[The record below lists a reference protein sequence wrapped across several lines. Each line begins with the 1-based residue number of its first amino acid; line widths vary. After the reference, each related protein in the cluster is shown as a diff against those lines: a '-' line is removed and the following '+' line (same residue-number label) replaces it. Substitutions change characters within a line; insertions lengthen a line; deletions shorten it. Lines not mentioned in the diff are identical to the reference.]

1 MRLKF
6 RLLYLP
12 VLAAFALAGC
22 DSETMKEASIEET
35 VIQEE
40 IQNIETETTEVL
52 ALEESAES
60 SERTVE
66 EADEAEE
73 ITQESA
79 EVSEVEELNDT
90 AVEEKVVEE
99 LAALDPK
106 SQQAINQLLA
116 ETGINLEDYIFLF
129 SETDDYIE
137 IDIRESIDS
146 DTTVAV
152 GLYRYN
158 LETNELLVNDY
169 LTGEFIPVEIEQ

>member
-22 DSETMKEASIEET
+22 DSETIKEALIEEI

-40 IQNIETETTEVL
+40 SQNVETEMTEVL
-52 ALEESAES
+52 ALEESTEF
-60 SERTVE
+60 SERSVE
-66 EADEAEE
+66 ETDEAEE

>member
-40 IQNIETETTEVL
+40 SQNIETETTEVL

-79 EVSEVEELNDT
+79 EVTEVEELNDT

-169 LTGEFIPVEIEQ
+169 LTGEFIPVKIEQ

>member
-40 IQNIETETTEVL
+40 SQNVETETTEVL
-52 ALEESAES
+52 ALEESTES
-60 SERTVE
+60 SERSVE
-66 EADEAEE
+66 ETDEAEE

>member
-1 MRLKF
+1 M
-6 RLLYLP
+6 
-12 VLAAFALAGC
+12 
-22 DSETMKEASIEET
+22 
-35 VIQEE
+35 
-40 IQNIETETTEVL
+40 
-52 ALEESAES
+52 
-60 SERTVE
+60 
-66 EADEAEE
+66 
-73 ITQESA
+73 
-79 EVSEVEELNDT
+79 
-90 AVEEKVVEE
+90 
-99 LAALDPK
+99 AALDPK

>member
-1 MRLKF
+1 MQLKF

-22 DSETMKEASIEET
+22 DSETIKEALIEEI

-40 IQNIETETTEVL
+40 SQNVETEMTEVL
-52 ALEESAES
+52 ALEESTES
-60 SERTVE
+60 SERSVE
-66 EADEAEE
+66 ETDEAEE

-79 EVSEVEELNDT
+79 EVSEVEDLNDT

>member
-40 IQNIETETTEVL
+40 IQNVETETTEVL
-52 ALEESAES
+52 ALEESTES
-60 SERTVE
+60 SERSVE
-66 EADEAEE
+66 ETDEAEE

>member
-40 IQNIETETTEVL
+40 IQNVETETTEVL
-52 ALEESAES
+52 ALEESTES
-60 SERTVE
+60 SERSVE
-66 EADEAEE
+66 ETDEAEE

-79 EVSEVEELNDT
+79 EVSEVEELNET

>member
-12 VLAAFALAGC
+12 VLAAFILAAC
-22 DSETMKEASIEET
+22 DSETMKDASIEEAS
-35 VIQEE
+35 VQEE
-40 IQNIETETTEVL
+40 TQMVESETNEVL
-52 ALEESAES
+52 ALEESNES
-60 SERTVE
+60 SESTSE
-66 EADEAEE
+66 EADEAVEPAQDAPEE
-73 ITQESA
+73 
-79 EVSEVEELNDT
+79 SEVEEINEV

-99 LAALDPK
+99 MAALDPN

-116 ETGINLEDYIFLF
+116 ETGIDLEDYIFLF
-129 SETDDYIE
+129 SETEDYIE

-169 LTGEFIPVEIEQ
+169 LTGEFIPVEIIQ

>member
-12 VLAAFALAGC
+12 VLAAFYLAGC
-22 DSETMKEASIEET
+22 DSETMKEASIEEI

-40 IQNIETETTEVL
+40 SQNVETEMTEVL
-52 ALEESAES
+52 VLEESTES
-60 SERTVE
+60 SERSVE
-66 EADEAEE
+66 ETDEAEE

>member
-1 MRLKF
+1 MRFKF

-22 DSETMKEASIEET
+22 DSETIKEALIEEI

-40 IQNIETETTEVL
+40 SQNVETEMTEVL
-52 ALEESAES
+52 ALEESTES
-60 SERTVE
+60 SERSVE
-66 EADEAEE
+66 ETDEAEE

-158 LETNELLVNDY
+158 IKKNELLVNDY

>member
-1 MRLKF
+1 MQLKF

-22 DSETMKEASIEET
+22 DSETIKEALIEEI

-40 IQNIETETTEVL
+40 SQNVETEMTEVL
-52 ALEESAES
+52 ALEESTES
-60 SERTVE
+60 SERSVE
-66 EADEAEE
+66 ETDEAEE

>member
-40 IQNIETETTEVL
+40 SQNIETETTEVL
-52 ALEESAES
+52 ALEESTES
-60 SERTVE
+60 SERSVE
-66 EADEAEE
+66 ETDEAEE

>member
-40 IQNIETETTEVL
+40 IQNVKTETTEVL
-52 ALEESAES
+52 ALEESTES
-60 SERTVE
+60 SERSVE
-66 EADEAEE
+66 ETDEAEE